1 MVFSRISVDFGT
13 VSPTW
18 SSPLVDDD
26 VGDLGLQGLPDCVG
40 YFPLIVDSPRLDVF
54 FCSVSYVIEIY
65 GHKNA
70 RIAF

>member
-13 VSPTW
+13 VFPTW
-18 SSPLVDDD
+18 SSPLVDGDA
-26 VGDLGLQGLPDCVG
+26 GDLGLQELPDCVG

-65 GHKNA
+65 GHKNV